1 MGRPASSKDIE
12 LIVLRQEAAVLRRTK
27 PRARLDW
34 ADRAVFVALVQRLPR
49 ALRRHRPGVCLSA
62 ERRAVEVAQEALPR
76 SSEDSARQRLIES
89 APPGAV
95 PERRARGEPES
106 ALCCGHVS
114 AQLPVNT
121 VDRRRSVGRTVEASR
136 LAPQAADLHR
146 RGDFRRAAPL
156 ARSNRATHGAPAWS
170 HAARAPHADEG
181 DSGDCVPAV
190 ARTVL
195 PVRAVMYHEP
205 QPRTEAMEARRVSL
219 SCGLPTG
226 GGDTVGAGRTGR

>member
-1 MGRPASSKDIE
+1 MVGHDPGVSLRWLYLIFRQLLGLVLLMGRPASSKDIE

-49 ALRRHRPGVCLSA
+49 ALRRHRPGACLSA

-106 ALCCGHVS
+106 ALCCGHGLSS
-114 AQLPVNT
+114 AAGQYCGSTSFCRSYGGGKLPRASGRGPASPGRFPSGSPT
-121 VDRRRSVGRTVEASR
+121 RALQPSHPRRSR
-136 LAPQAADLHR
+136 LV
-146 RGDFRRAAPL
+146 
-156 ARSNRATHGAPAWS
+156 T
-170 HAARAPHADEG
+170 
-181 DSGDCVPAV
+181 
-190 ARTVL
+190 
-195 PVRAVMYHEP
+195 
-205 QPRTEAMEARRVSL
+205 
-219 SCGLPTG
+219 CG
-226 GGDTVGAGRTGR
+226 